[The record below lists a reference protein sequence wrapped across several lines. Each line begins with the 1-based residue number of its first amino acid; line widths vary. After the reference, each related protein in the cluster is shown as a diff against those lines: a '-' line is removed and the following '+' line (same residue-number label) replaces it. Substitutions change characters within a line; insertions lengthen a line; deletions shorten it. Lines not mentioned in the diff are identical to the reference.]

1 MKSDTTTPA
10 EGAIAEVLELD
21 EQVDLT
27 DPGVRARV
35 REALEVG
42 NVLHLKG
49 RGFKLTERE
58 RAIITDP
65 KILFRGNKERSKRN
79 GRPTLTFDVATDR
92 LLFNTIR
99 TPEKREIEAMLR
111 RYSDWSRDLLQKL
124 VPEFALACEQNRIIY
139 RPVERSVTQGLHVDT
154 TYLYPTQGR
163 SKLRIFCNIDP
174 EGRPRGWEIG
184 ERFERLAQRY
194 LPKVRMER
202 PWYEAAI
209 DRSASLVG
217 IVKGKH
223 TAYDHVLENIRILM
237 KGDRDYQKS
246 APRRIVNFPPG
257 SAWVAL
263 TDIVLHGGLSGQH
276 ALDQVFF
283 LPPEVMHNPSRSALR
298 ILERLSGRTL
308 SRG

>member
-1 MKSDTTTPA
+1 MKSDTITLA

-21 EQVDLT
+21 EQVDLA
-27 DPGVRARV
+27 DPDVRARV
-35 REALEVG
+35 REALEIG

-49 RGFKLTERE
+49 RGFALTERE

-92 LLFNTIR
+92 LLFNRIQ

-111 RYSDWSRDLLQKL
+111 RYSTWSRNLLQTIG
-124 VPEFALACEQNRIIY
+124 PEFARACEQNRIIY
-139 RPVERSVTQGLHVDT
+139 RPVERSKVQGLHVDT

-174 EGRPRGWEIG
+174 ENRPRVWEIG
-184 ERFERLAQRY
+184 ERFECLAKRY
-194 LPKVRMER
+194 LPSVRIER
-202 PWYEAAI
+202 PWYEAMV

-217 IVKGKH
+217 IVKGRH
-223 TAYDHVLENIRILM
+223 TTYDHVLENIRQLM
-237 KGDRDYQKS
+237 MGDRDYQKS
-246 APRRIVNFPPG
+246 APRRIVSFPAG

-263 TDIVLHGGLSGQH
+263 TDIVLHGGVSGQH

-283 LPPEVMHNPSRSALR
+283 LPPDVMLKPSRSALR
-298 ILERLSGRTL
+298 ILERLSGSTL
-308 SRG
+308 A